1 MKTLLAVCLPYVAG
15 SLLFVLPYVLV
26 SCMGSDAPPDAHMD
40 LDDKVLGGPKE
51 EPTPEPSEQFGYLAH
66 YQELPLTFPNTRPCV
81 SVLLAQGVGERPGGR
96 GALPHLRRLSDV
108 HPPTDTDAGG
118 LRSCVGRGW
127 HEPHR
132 QGRGAQVDG

>member
-40 LDDKVLGGPKE
+40 LDDKVLRGPKE

-81 SVLLAQGVGERPGGR
+81 SVLLAQGVGEPSHTFVGCPMSIH
-96 GALPHLRRLSDV
+96 LPIPMQGDYVRVWAEDGMSHI
-108 HPPTDTDAGG
+108 AKAE
-118 LRSCVGRGW
+118 
-127 HEPHR
+127 EPK
-132 QGRGAQVDG
+132 